1 MNRSNRTWDRSIKI
15 CKDMIA
21 HRRRHHPRSR
31 RSPRQLRGKVV
42 RIQPAAGRDGPRTTS
57 DSGDMR
63 ADQCCSSFE
72 FIRSSNT
79 CCFEDSKNSC
89 AAHSSSSYLS
99 LSIACIIMGIFAK
112 PHPFYPPDLRLDDF
126 HAMTVPAS
134 TIFGVGTTPS
144 HHAPSHHAPS
154 HHAPSHHAPSHHPPG
169 MIIIIIIIIR
179 SLARPS

>member
-1 MNRSNRTWDRSIKI
+1 MI
-15 CKDMIA
+15 CRDMIA
-21 HRRRHHPRSR
+21 HRRRHRPPLPSFTP
-31 RSPRQLRGKVV
+31 SAPWQ
-42 RIQPAAGRDGPRTTS
+42 GRS
-57 DSGDMR
+57 DSASRPASAATGR
-63 ADQCCSSFE
+63 AANYKPQRGTCVLISVVLH
-72 FIRSSNT
+72 SN
-79 CCFEDSKNSC
+79 EDSKNSC

-154 HHAPSHHAPSHHPPG
+154 HHAPSHHPPG
-169 MIIIIIIIIR
+169 MIIIIIIIIIR